1 MLLAAL
7 CVGLCTGML
16 DACEPPGAP
25 AGEPNDPEHA
35 GPVVVAVAG
44 GAVAGGAVAV
54 DEVRVAPVKRVV
66 VPDEELVDQ
75 DGVPV
80 RLPALMKDRIVAVNF
95 VFTTCTTICS
105 PMTAIFG
112 RLQRE
117 LGDALERDVRLVT
130 ISLDPATDTP
140 ERLRRYADKFDRRPG
155 WTFLTGPT
163 DRVGRVLD
171 ALRGETGAKEGHSPV
186 TLLGSAAA
194 GRWARVYGLA
204 PAERLHRELQ
214 AFLPAFPAPGSQ
226 PPGSQPPGSQP
237 PGSQPPG
244 SQPPGS
250 QGRP

>member
-1 MLLAAL
+1 MNRHTRGTLLL
-7 CVGLCTGML
+7 VGLWAGVAGGCERPGDRTG
-16 DACEPPGAP
+16 DAKRAGP
-25 AGEPNDPEHA
+25 AGETE
-35 GPVVVAVAG
+35 VREL
-44 GAVAGGAVAV
+44 
-54 DEVRVAPVKRVV
+54 DEVRIAKVLGVV

-80 RLPALMKDRIVAVNF
+80 RIRMLMKDHLVAVNF

-105 PMTAIFG
+105 PMTAIFA

-155 WTFLTGPT
+155 WTFLTGSA

-171 ALRGETGAKEGHSPV
+171 ALRGESGAKEGHIPV
-186 TLLGSAAA
+186 TLIGSAAE

-204 PAERLHRELQ
+204 PADRLHRAIRGL
-214 AFLPAFPAPGSQ
+214 APTLPAVATEPAGELHP
-226 PPGSQPPGSQP
+226 
-237 PGSQPPG
+237 
-244 SQPPGS
+244 
-250 QGRP
+250 